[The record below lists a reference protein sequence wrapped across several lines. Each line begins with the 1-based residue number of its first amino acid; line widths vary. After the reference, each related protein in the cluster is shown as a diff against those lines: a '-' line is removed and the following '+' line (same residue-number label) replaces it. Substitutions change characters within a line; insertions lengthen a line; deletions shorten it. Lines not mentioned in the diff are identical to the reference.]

1 MDYNDDPFAILNDPL
16 LDDEYLE
23 PIIPSKPKD
32 LVHLYINTI
41 TNILNSTQQRM
52 KPNLKDTAARIIQQY
67 WHRYINRQIFK
78 YAQIL
83 LYNCIENPNEL
94 IKSINPNEIQ
104 YLDRKM
110 SNNFIRFRFL
120 GLKFPPDIVYKIFT
134 HMPVVGIN
142 VNDGSGYRSRRM
154 VNDWRVCLDVKSNI
168 LKLGRSLRLKVR
180 KKRMK
185 KKKKTWFLEESNQ
198 GLRME
203 EVEDFDD
210 FNAIL
215 DL

>member
-32 LVHLYINTI
+32 LVHCYINTI
-41 TNILNSTQQRM
+41 THILNSTQHQI
-52 KPNLKDTAARIIQQY
+52 KPNLQDTAARIIQQY

-78 YAQIL
+78 YAQML
-83 LYNCIENPNEL
+83 LYNCIQNPNEV

-104 YLDRKM
+104 YLDPKM

-120 GLKFPPDIVYKIFT
+120 GSKFPPDIVYKIFT

-142 VNDGSGYRSRRM
+142 VNDGSRNKSRRM
-154 VNDWRVCLDVKSNI
+154 VNDWRVCLDVSSNI

-180 KKRMK
+180 KQRMK
-185 KKKKTWFLEESNQ
+185 KKKKTWFMEESNP
-198 GLRME
+198 GLME
-203 EVEDFDD
+203 KVDDLD
-210 FNAIL
+210 FNINGIL